1 MVARLRSMKLTATP
15 TSEKQAW
22 LAMAALSLGFFMSLL
37 DQSMIAVALP
47 DVRREFN
54 ADVNQVLWVSA
65 IYLLAVV
72 VPSCLPEG

>member
-1 MVARLRSMKLTATP
+1 MNYAAPP

-54 ADVNQVLWVSA
+54 ADVNQVLWVLSL
-65 IYLLAVV
+65 IHI
-72 VPSCLPEG
+72 